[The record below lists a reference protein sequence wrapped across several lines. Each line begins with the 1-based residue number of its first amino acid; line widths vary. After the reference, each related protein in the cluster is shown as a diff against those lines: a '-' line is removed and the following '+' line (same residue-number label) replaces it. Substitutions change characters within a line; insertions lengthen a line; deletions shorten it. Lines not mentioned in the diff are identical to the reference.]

1 MKTDKKKQQPKNEAE
16 FESFEDL
23 AKKLMAVPKAEIDE
37 KAAELK
43 KAKQAKKAKRKK

>member
-1 MKTDKKKQQPKNEAE
+1 MKTDKKKQPESEAE

-23 AKKLMAVPKAEIDE
+23 TKKLMAVSKAEIDE

>member
-1 MKTDKKKQQPKNEAE
+1 MKPAKKKQPESENE

-23 AKKLMAVPKAEIDE
+23 AKKLMAVPKTEIDE
-37 KAAELK
+37 KAAEVK